1 MENKFEII
9 AETAFSHEGN
19 FEYLLAQIKSA
30 KMGKVDYIK
39 FQVFIDK
46 DAIYSK
52 NHPNYKMVR
61 EWIINKEKWLQA
73 FRYAKSLKLKII
85 VLPIDLSSLDFCT
98 ENDELV
104 DAYEIHSVC
113 FNEYYLLKKLSN
125 VNKKIVLGI
134 GGRYPHEIDYA
145 IETLGAKKKKLIL
158 MYGFQSFP
166 TDITKINLGKIKVFS
181 DTFCCKMGY
190 ADHTKFNNNTF
201 YNLIDYSYL
210 LSARFFEKH
219 IVLEKGEKRIDYE
232 SAIISEDFIELRN
245 RLNKLSNIIGNGEI
259 FKLNN
264 KEIEYRKR
272 ERQIVAARNIN
283 KNETISLEDLTYKV
297 TEGRSDFEQNEI
309 NKIIGRKCNLSI
321 QKDDLI
327 KFRHLK

>member
-46 DAIYSK
+46 DAVYSK
-52 NHPNYKMVR
+52 NHPNYKIVGK
-61 EWIINKEKWLQA
+61 WIINKEKWLQA

-85 VLPIDLSSLDFCT
+85 VLPIDLSSLDFCM
-98 ENDELV
+98 ENDELI

-125 VNKKIVLGI
+125 VNKEIILGI
-134 GGRYPHEIDYA
+134 GGRYPHEINYA
-145 IETLGAKKKKLIL
+145 IETLGVNKKNLIL

-166 TDITKINLGKIKVFS
+166 TDITKINLIRIKAFS
-181 DTFCCKMGY
+181 NLFNCKMGY
-190 ADHTKFNNNTF
+190 ADHTKFDNDTF
-201 YNLIDYSYL
+201 YNLIEYSYL
-210 LSARFFEKH
+210 LSARLFEKH
-219 IVLEKGEKRIDYE
+219 IVLEKGKKRIDYE

-245 RLNKLSNIIGNGEI
+245 RLNNLSNIIGNGEI

-297 TEGRSDFEQNEI
+297 IEGRSDFEQNEI
-309 NKIIGRKCNLSI
+309 NKIIGKKCNLSI
-321 QKDDLI
+321 QKDNPI
-327 KFRHLK
+327 KFRDLK